1 MSHAERALKSALF
14 VCIVAQRFDEWLK
27 RRFPDKAL
35 PDFAVGVGVHTGAV
49 MVCRINTGAGV
60 DTTIIGDTVNV
71 ASRLEAMTRQH
82 GAGILM
88 SRSAVEA
95 AERPCAL
102 PPEIKARLRDLGPMA
117 IVGHDAPVHLF
128 AIAREQKT

>member
-1 MSHAERALKSALF
+1 M
-14 VCIVAQRFDEWLK
+14 IQGN
-27 RRFPDKAL
+27 
-35 PDFAVGVGVHTGAV
+35 VGIAD
-49 MVCRINTGAGV
+49 RLEF
-60 DTTIIGDTVNV
+60 TTIGDTVNV

-95 AERPCAL
+95 AERPGAL
-102 PPEIKARLRDLGPMA
+102 PPEIRARLRDLGPMA

-128 AIAREQKT
+128 AIAREQTT